1 MGKKGEFRKHKRS
14 IKRIQEKDEC
24 RSEEARKDKEG
35 GRKRFKEGG
44 FTRKIYNKNVIW
56 MGQWK
61 VREGVLEKIRKELVK
76 MEVSFSR
83 GETLKG
89 GNVKI
94 AESRLN
100 FLLFSYSYFY
110 FHLIYFHIYF

>member
-1 MGKKGEFRKHKRS
+1 
-14 IKRIQEKDEC
+14 
-24 RSEEARKDKEG
+24 
-35 GRKRFKEGG
+35 
-44 FTRKIYNKNVIW
+44 
-56 MGQWK
+56 
-61 VREGVLEKIRKELVK
+61 